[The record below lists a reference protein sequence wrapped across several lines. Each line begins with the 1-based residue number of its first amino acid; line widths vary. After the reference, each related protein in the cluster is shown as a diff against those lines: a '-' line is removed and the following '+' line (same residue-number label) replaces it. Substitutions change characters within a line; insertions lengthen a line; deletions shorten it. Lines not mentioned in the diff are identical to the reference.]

1 MKVNSSTIFLTE
13 NPDGCTFVVMA
24 HTTDAPGRYGHY
36 DSHRTHMTHTM
47 THTMPCNG
55 NGYALGDA

>member
-36 DSHRTHMTHTM
+36 DSHMTHTM
-47 THTMPCNG
+47 THT
-55 NGYALGDA
+55 